1 MIKKKN
7 IWSQLWSYRW
17 IYMMYLPYM
26 ILFVIFTVLPVF
38 ISIAL
43 SFSYF
48 NILQTPSFVGFLNY
62 INLFMNDEIFLIAL
76 KNTFILA
83 CITGPVGYLM
93 CFGFAW
99 CINELK
105 PGLRTFYTF
114 AFYSPSIS
122 GNAYLIFTIL
132 FSSDRYS
139 FINGWLIKL
148 GLIDSPIQFF
158 NDAKYMLPLC
168 IIVILWSS
176 LGTSLLVF
184 VAGFQGV
191 DRSLYEAGAVD
202 GITNRF
208 AELWYITLPVMKPQ
222 LMLSSVLSITG
233 SFGVGSVVT
242 GLVGFPS
249 TGYAAHTIMH
259 HLEDYGNMRFEMG
272 YASAIATFLFIIM
285 LSANSVVRRGLNR
298 VGK

>member
-1 MIKKKN
+1 MTKKK
-7 IWSQLWSYRW
+7 SLWRRMWDQRAVYA
-17 IYMMYLPYM
+17 MYLPYM
-26 ILFVIFTVLPVF
+26 LLFVTFTVVPVL
-38 ISIAL
+38 ISVGL
-43 SFSYF
+43 SLTYF
-48 NILQTPSFVGFLNY
+48 NVLQAPSWVGLTNY
-62 INLFMNDEIFLIAL
+62 INLFMNDGTFLIAL

-83 CITGPVGYLM
+83 CITGPLGYLM

-99 CINELK
+99 CINELH
-105 PGLRTFYTF
+105 PLLRTFYTF

-132 FSSDRYS
+132 FSSDRYG
-139 FINGWLIKL
+139 FVNGWLIKL

-158 NDAKYMLPLC
+158 TDTKYMLGLC
-168 IIVILWSS
+168 ILVILWSS

-184 VAGFQGV
+184 IAGFQGV

-208 AELWYITLPVMKPQ
+208 SELWYITLPVMKPQ
-222 LMLSSVLSITG
+222 LMLSAVLTISS
-233 SFGVGSVVT
+233 SFGVGSVIT

-249 TGYAAHTIMH
+249 TNYAAHTIMH

-272 YASAIATFLFIIM
+272 YASAIATFLFVIM
-285 LSANSVVRRGLNR
+285 LAANSLIRRLLNR